1 MKRKIFT
8 LLLLIGFA
16 AAAQAQEVQRTQP
29 KFWFGVSAAAN
40 LNFYSGTTQT
50 LNSMLKA
57 PGAFHD
63 GFGVGPYGSVLM
75 EYRPNQVFGLML
87 NLAYDGR
94 GAKFDGT
101 EAPCNCPETLNTKL
115 AYLTVEPSIRIAP
128 FKSGLY
134 LFFGGVLSHNIDK
147 SFTYTQLLKPDA
159 KGDFSEVQTNKL
171 SAQVGAG
178 YDIMLSPKSD
188 PFQVSLSPFVSYHPY
203 FGQEPRSVESWSL
216 QTVRVGVALKFGKGH
231 VDEVVIQPVAA
242 IVVVPVAEP
251 EVDFVIVAPAKM
263 PASHT
268 IKETFPIRNYVFF
281 NEGSPEI
288 PSRYILLKKEKANI
302 FVEGQ
307 IQEPAPKD
315 FDGRSHRQLTV
326 YYNVLNVLGARMR
339 ENPNTTVTLIG
350 SSAGKG
356 PKLGKAYAESVKIYL
371 VDEFGIA
378 EARIK
383 TEGKNQP
390 LIASERPGAKKELV
404 LLREG
409 DRRVDIVSKSN
420 ILIAPLQI
428 TALKEAQADSRITF
442 KTGKDGK
449 KSLETWSLEVKDE
462 KGAVQNF
469 GPYTNEQ
476 ESISANGLL
485 GDRQVGNF
493 TVVLIGKT
501 KNGVAIRKASS
512 LHISRDEVAIE
523 EGLRFSVLFDFNQP
537 KTVDTYE
544 NFLNTDVAPLIPDN
558 ATVIIHGHTDVI
570 GSDAYNMKLSQKRAK
585 DIQNILEKSLNKAGK
600 KGIKYEVNGFGE
612 DVNKAPFENKLPE
625 ERFYNRTVI
634 IDVIPNK

>member
-1 MKRKIFT
+1 MKRKIFI
-8 LLLLIGFA
+8 LLLLIGFTA
-16 AAAQAQEVQRTQP
+16 ASQAQEVQRPQP

-94 GAKFDGT
+94 GAKFDGVD
-101 EAPCNCPETLNTKL
+101 APCNCPETLNTKL

-134 LFFGGVLSHNIDK
+134 LFFGGVLSHNINK
-147 SFTYTQLLKPDA
+147 SFSYTQLLKPDA
-159 KGDFSEVQTNKL
+159 TGDFSEVRTNKL

-178 YDIMLSPKSD
+178 YDIPLSPKSN

-231 VDEVVIQPVAA
+231 VAEVVVEPVAA
-242 IVVVPVAEP
+242 VVVPEP
-251 EVDFVIVAPAKM
+251 EVDFTIEAPAKM
-263 PASHT
+263 PAKRKV
-268 IKETFPIRNYVFF
+268 KETFPIRNYVFF
-281 NEGSPEI
+281 DGESQEI
-288 PSRYILLKKEKANI
+288 PGRYVRLEKDKANI
-302 FVEGQ
+302 FVEAQ
-307 IQEPAPKD
+307 IEVTATGNN
-315 FDGRSHRQLTV
+315 DGRSHRQLNV

-339 ENPNTTVTLIG
+339 ENPTINVTLIG

-356 PKLGKAYAESVKIYL
+356 AKLGKKYAESIKIYL
-371 VDEFGIA
+371 VDEFGID

-383 TEGKNQP
+383 TEGRNQP
-390 LIASERPGAKKELV
+390 IWASERPGGNKELV
-404 LLREG
+404 LLRE
-409 DRRVDIVSKSN
+409 DDLRVDIVSSSP
-420 ILIAPLQI
+420 IALAPLQI
-428 TALKEAQADSRITF
+428 VELQEDKSDNPIIFR
-442 KTGKDGK
+442 TGKDGK
-449 KSLETWSLEVKDE
+449 KSLESWSLELKDE

-469 GPYTNEQ
+469 GPYTNEE
-476 ESISANGLL
+476 ESISGNVLL
-485 GDRQVGNF
+485 GDKDVANY

-501 KNGVAIRKASS
+501 KNDVAVRKASS
-512 LHISRDEVAIE
+512 LHLIRNEE
-523 EGLRFSVLFDFNQP
+523 PTQEGLRFSVLFDFNKP
-537 KTVDTYE
+537 KTVDAYE
-544 NFLNTDVAPLIPDN
+544 KFLIEDVVPLVPDN
-558 ATVIIHGHTDVI
+558 ATVIVHGHTDAI
-570 GSDAYNMKLSQKRAK
+570 GSDDYNMKLSKERAN
-585 DIQNILEKSLNKAGK
+585 DIRNILESSLNKAGK
-600 KGIKYEVNGFGE
+600 KGIKFEENGYGE
-612 DVNKAPFENKLPE
+612 DVNSAPFGNKYPE

-634 IDVIPNK
+634 IDIIPNK